1 MPPEMKVTL
10 SESSETFSITSY
22 KRVGA
27 KYVMLV
33 EDSSSRAQ
41 PLQQPFSTTHTLPPQ
56 KERVMSY
63 LSIVLVSCLATLSL
77 ASPVARQSDK
87 LPYTIVPCDVAGNFT
102 MLALRNET
110 GLELVTPLALG
121 LNGLAGAEYS
131 LAVFTLFFSPGCF
144 EELMSHV
151 IL

>member
-1 MPPEMKVTL
+1 
-10 SESSETFSITSY
+10 
-22 KRVGA
+22 
-27 KYVMLV
+27 
-33 EDSSSRAQ
+33 
-41 PLQQPFSTTHTLPPQ
+41 
-56 KERVMSY
+56 MSY

-110 GLELVTPLALG
+110 SLELVTPLALG

-131 LAVFTLFFSPGCF
+131 LAVFTLFFFFPRLLRRVNEPCNTMNRRLPG
-144 EELMSHV
+144 LSIQV
-151 IL
+151 T

>member
-1 MPPEMKVTL
+1 
-10 SESSETFSITSY
+10 
-22 KRVGA
+22 
-27 KYVMLV
+27 
-33 EDSSSRAQ
+33 
-41 PLQQPFSTTHTLPPQ
+41 
-56 KERVMSY
+56 
-63 LSIVLVSCLATLSL
+63 
-77 ASPVARQSDK
+77 
-87 LPYTIVPCDVAGNFT
+87 

-131 LAVFTLFFSPGCF
+131 LAVFTLFFFSPGCF

>member
-1 MPPEMKVTL
+1 
-10 SESSETFSITSY
+10 
-22 KRVGA
+22 
-27 KYVMLV
+27 
-33 EDSSSRAQ
+33 
-41 PLQQPFSTTHTLPPQ
+41 
-56 KERVMSY
+56 MSY
-63 LSIVLVSCLATLSL
+63 LSIALVSCLATLSL

-131 LAVFTLFFSPGCF
+131 LAVFTLFFFPRLLRRVNEPYCNMNRRLPG
-144 EELMSHV
+144 LSIQV
-151 IL
+151 T